1 MRRDKVSHRRRAILS
16 IAAAAYVLVIFPLF
30 SSKAVFA
37 QEMDPNL
44 FSGMHYRMIGPFR
57 GGRAVAVTGVP
68 GQPDVFYFGAVGGG
82 VWKTTD
88 TGRVWKPVFDAEK
101 IASIGAIAVA
111 PSDTNVV
118 YVGSGEPD
126 MRSDISY
133 GNGMY
138 KSVDGGKTWK
148 HIGLED
154 TRQIADIL
162 VDPHD
167 ANLVYVAALGH
178 SYGPNAERGVF
189 RSTDGGATWKK
200 ILYKDENTGAID
212 LAFDP
217 QNSKTIYAALWQ
229 TRRPPWNVYPPSNGP
244 GSGLYKSTDGGDNWA
259 QLTSGLPTEGLGRI
273 GVAVAPTDSN
283 RVYALV
289 DAKKGGLFR
298 SNDAG
303 KTWRLD
309 DNESRIWGRG
319 WYFGGV
325 TVDPKNADVVYV
337 MNTSM
342 YRSTDGGASFTA
354 IKGAPGGDD
363 YHTLWIEPNDPDRM
377 ILGSDQG
384 VIISVDYAKTW
395 SSWYNEPTG
404 QFYHVETDN
413 RFPYWV
419 YGAQQDSGAAGTTS
433 RSRHRGITARDWLPI
448 SVGGEDGYI
457 AADPLHPGI
466 LFGGTVSRYNIL
478 TGENQQVTPEMA
490 HPGDYRHTWT
500 QPLVFSPADPHAL
513 YFGTQVL
520 FKTTDGGQSWQ
531 IISPDLTRA
540 HPGTPPNLDPA
551 TANDVDGNGRHGLV
565 YTISPSPLNKDLIWT
580 GTDDGNIQMTSD
592 GGKNWQ
598 NVTPPALTPWSK
610 VTQIEASHF
619 DANEAFAAVDRHR
632 LDDLKPYIYV
642 THNSG
647 KSWQEITNG
656 IPVGSYINVIRE
668 DPVRRGLLYAGTE
681 TGIFISFNDGAQWQ
695 PLKLNMP
702 TVPIRD
708 IKVHGE
714 DLVVATH
721 GRAFWILDDI
731 TPLRQASAQVANS
744 TGYLFKP
751 EIAWRIRPGS
761 DEGTPLPAEVP
772 AGENPP
778 DGAILDYYL
787 KSAPQGPVTLEIFDS
802 NGKLVRR
809 YSSADH
815 FPPINP
821 KVLDIPASWVHP
833 PEALSAVPGMHRFIW
848 DLHYPS
854 ANRGRARGG
863 MAAMMAMFGFGGGPW
878 VVPGQYTVKLSVD
891 GGTAEDQ
898 LTVKMDPRLK
908 VSQDDLQKQLDLAE
922 EILAKSAEAEAA
934 SRQAMSVQQQ
944 LNAVDTKASS
954 RKGLAESIK
963 AVEEKVS
970 AVLGAE
976 AASPLTSSSGPV
988 TVDRTTLR
996 YVSGELG
1003 QLERVVESDDVAPS
1017 ADASTAFAQDSQ
1029 IANAALEKWQAILST
1044 DLPRL
1049 NNELRRAHFEPIEPG
1064 AQHR

>member
-1 MRRDKVSHRRRAILS
+1 MSRLRRAILPL
-16 IAAAAYVLVIFPLF
+16 AAATCLLMILPFF
-30 SSKAVFA
+30 SSKTVLA
-37 QEMDPNL
+37 QEMDPSL
-44 FSGMHYRMIGPFR
+44 FSGMRYRMIGPFR

-138 KSVDGGKTWK
+138 KSLDGGKTWK

-244 GSGLYKSTDGGDNWA
+244 GSGLYKSTDGGDNWT
-259 QLTSGLPTEGLGRI
+259 QLTNGLPTEGLGRI
-273 GVAVAPTDSN
+273 GVTVAPTDSN

-298 SNDAG
+298 SDDAG
-303 KTWRLD
+303 QTWRLD

-319 WYFGGV
+319 WYFGGI

-337 MNTSM
+337 MNTST

-395 SSWYNEPTG
+395 SSWYNEPIG

-448 SVGGEDGYI
+448 SVGGENGYI
-457 AADPLHPGI
+457 AADPLNPGI
-466 LFGGTVSRYNIL
+466 LFGGTVSRYNIF
-478 TGENQQVTPEMA
+478 TGANQQVTPELA
-490 HPGDYRHTWT
+490 HPGNYRHTWT
-500 QPLVFSPADPHAL
+500 QPLVFSPVDPHAL

-540 HPGTPPNLDPA
+540 DPGTPPNLDPA
-551 TANDVDGNGRHGLV
+551 TANDVDGNGRHGLI

-632 LDDLKPYIYV
+632 LDDLKPYMFV
-642 THNSG
+642 TRDSG

-656 IPVGSYINVIRE
+656 IPVGSYVNVIRE

-702 TVPIRD
+702 TVSIRD

-731 TPLRQASAQVANS
+731 SPLRQASVQVANS
-744 TGYLFKP
+744 KGYLFKP
-751 EIAWRIRPGS
+751 ETAWRIRPGS

-772 AGENPP
+772 AGENTPN
-778 DGAILDYYL
+778 GAILDYYL

-809 YSSADH
+809 YSSAGH

-821 KVLDIPASWVHP
+821 KVLDIPASWVPP
-833 PEALSAVPGMHRFIW
+833 PEALSATPGMHRFSW

-854 ANRGRARGG
+854 AGGGRARGG
-863 MAAMMAMFGFGGGPW
+863 MAVMMAMFGFGGGPW

-891 GGTAEDQ
+891 GGTAEEQ
-898 LTVKMDPRLK
+898 LTVKMDPRVK

-922 EILAKSAEAEAA
+922 EILAKSAEGEAA

-944 LNAVDTKASS
+944 LNAVDTKTAS
-954 RKGLAESIK
+954 RKELAESIK
-963 AVEEKVS
+963 AIEEKVS
-970 AVLGAE
+970 AVLGAQ
-976 AASPLTSSSGPV
+976 AASPLAISNGPV

-996 YVSGELG
+996 YVSVELG
-1003 QLERVVESDDVAPS
+1003 QLELVVESDDVAPS
-1017 ADASTAFAQDSQ
+1017 TDASTAFAQDSQ
-1029 IANAALEKWQAILST
+1029 IVNTALEKWQAILST

-1064 AQHR
+1064 AQRH